1 MLNLI
6 LKTERMKTGAINS
19 WVDELTE
26 LSEGHIK
33 RIQSK
38 FKHLSENQKKW
49 KPNEH
54 SWSLLEIFAHLNE
67 FAKYYHPVFE
77 DKIKNTKFKEA
88 KAPFLSSPLGKSAW
102 KSMKLGNARN
112 VKRKFKAQKNYNPS
126 VNVEMVKGDDIERFV
141 ENQSRFMNILN
152 QAKNINLRRSKVPIS
167 LSRIVRLRMGDALM
181 YVAYHEDRH
190 VEQAF
195 KLFKHPNFPKKK

>member
-1 MLNLI
+1 MLNLV
-6 LKTERMKTGAINS
+6 LKTERMKTVVINS
-19 WVDELTE
+19 WVDELTK
-26 LSEGHIK
+26 LSEEHIK

-49 KPNEH
+49 RPNEH
-54 SWSLLEIFAHLNE
+54 SWNLLEIFSHLNE

-77 DKIKNTKFKEA
+77 DKIVNTKFQEA

-112 VKRKFKAQKNYNPS
+112 VKRKFKAQKNYNPTTNPDLLS
-126 VNVEMVKGDDIERFV
+126 EDAIEKFL
-141 ENQSRFMNILN
+141 ENQNRFINILER
-152 QAKNINLRRSKVPIS
+152 AKNINLRRSKVPIS

-195 KLFKHPNFPKKK
+195 KIFKHPNFPKKK